1 MASFPTSPAPVSR
14 RKYPAAFKAE
24 CVRQVS
30 AGARRAD
37 VARAH
42 GVSPTLLARWQRL
55 VSLSAPDRAEQ
66 AEIAR
71 LRAELRRVEQK
82 RDIFKKVVT
91 IFSQPPQA

>member
-1 MASFPTSPAPVSR
+1 MASSPPSPSPASR
-14 RKYPAAFKAE
+14 RKYTAAFRAE

-30 AGARRAD
+30 AGARQAD

-55 VSLSAPDRAEQ
+55 AAHAAPDRAEQ

-71 LRAELRRVEQK
+71 LRAELRRVEQE
-82 RDIFKKVVT
+82 RDILKKVVT
-91 IFSQPPQA
+91 IFSQPPQS